1 MAKAKKKRKIGGHII
16 SIAFFTALGVVLGLM
31 MTAFIEWQI
40 PEGIAS
46 GEKAFRLCS
55 MLVFMY
61 LSWFL
66 HIVIHE
72 SGHLVFGL
80 LSGYT
85 FSSFRIGSF
94 MLLKENGK
102 LVSKRLKIAGTGGQ
116 CLMVPPEMVDGKIPV
131 ILYNLGGSF
140 MNITVSLLFV
150 LLFFAIPKDGF
161 FALFCFLM
169 IAMGVITG
177 LGNGIPL
184 HTKTVD
190 NDGYNAI
197 SLGKSKDAMRAFW
210 LQMKMNEQLS
220 KGLRLKDMPDE
231 WFQMPSDEAM
241 KSNMV
246 AAIGVSICNR
256 LMDQHRF
263 EEADALMAHILDI
276 ESGMIGLHR
285 NLVICDRMYH
295 ELIHENRPEVLEG
308 FYTKEQQKFMK
319 AMRAF
324 PSVIRT
330 EYAYAVLVEM
340 NQNKAAKA
348 MEAFEKV
355 AKSYPYPND
364 INSEWELI
372 HIVDDQAFRITER

>member
-1 MAKAKKKRKIGGHII
+1 MAKEKKKSKIGSHLASI
-16 SIAFFTALGVVLGLM
+16 SFFTLM
-31 MTAFIEWQI
+31 GMVMGFAMISFLEWQL
-40 PEGIAS
+40 PEGIES
-46 GEKAFRLCS
+46 SEKAYRMCA
-55 MLVFMY
+55 MLVLLY
-61 LSWFL
+61 LAWFI

-72 SGHLVFGL
+72 SGHLIGGL

-116 CLMVPPEMVDGKIPV
+116 CLMAPPEMVDGKFPV
-131 ILYNLGGSF
+131 VLYNMGGSV
-140 MNITVSLLFV
+140 MNLLVSLLFV
-150 LLFFAIPKDGF
+150 PVLIAAPKGGF
-161 FALFCFLM
+161 LALFSFLM
-169 IAMGVITG
+169 IGMGIISG
-177 LGNGIPL
+177 LGNGIPM

-241 KSNMV
+241 KNNLV
-246 AAIGVSICNR
+246 AAIGVSVCNR
-256 LMDQHRF
+256 LMDQHCF
-263 EEADALMAHILDI
+263 EEADSQMAHILSI

-295 ELIHENRPEVLEG
+295 ELIHENRPEVVAS

-319 AMRAF
+319 AMRTF

-330 EYAYAVLVEM
+330 EYAYALLVEKD
-340 NQNKAAKA
+340 QGKAAKA
-348 MEAFEKV
+348 MEAFDKV
-355 AKSYPYPND
+355 AKTYPYPND
-364 INSEWELI
+364 INSERELI
-372 HIVDDQAFRITER
+372 QFAEEKASV

>member
-1 MAKAKKKRKIGGHII
+1 MAKEKKKSKIGSHLASI
-16 SIAFFTALGVVLGLM
+16 SFFTLMGMVLGFAMISFL
-31 MTAFIEWQI
+31 EWQL
-40 PEGIAS
+40 PEGIES
-46 GEKAFRLCS
+46 SEKAYRICA
-55 MLVFMY
+55 MLVFLY
-61 LSWFL
+61 LSWFI

-72 SGHLVFGL
+72 SGHLIGGL

-116 CLMVPPEMVDGKIPV
+116 CLMAPPEMVDGKFPV
-131 ILYNLGGSF
+131 VLYNMGGSV
-140 MNITVSLLFV
+140 MNLLVSLLFV
-150 LLFFAIPKDGF
+150 PVLIAAPKGGF
-161 FALFCFLM
+161 LALFIFLM
-169 IAMGVITG
+169 IGMGIISG

-197 SLGKSKDAMRAFW
+197 SLGKSKEAMRAFW

-241 KSNMV
+241 KNNLV
-246 AAIGVSICNR
+246 AAIGVIVCNR

-263 EEADALMAHILDI
+263 EEADAQMAHILSI

-285 NLVICDRMYH
+285 NLVICDRIYH
-295 ELIHENRPEVLEG
+295 ELIHENRPDVVAS

-319 AMRAF
+319 AMRTF

-330 EYAYAVLVEM
+330 EYAYALLIEKD
-340 NQNKAAKA
+340 QGKATKA

-355 AKSYPYPND
+355 AKTYPYPND
-364 INSEWELI
+364 INSERELI
-372 HIVDDQAFRITER
+372 QIAEEKASA

>member
-1 MAKAKKKRKIGGHII
+1 MAKEKKKSKIGSHVIA
-16 SIAFFTALGVVLGLM
+16 IAFFMVMGFVLGLLI
-31 MTAFIEWQI
+31 APFIEWQL
-40 PEGIAS
+40 PDGISS
-46 GEKAFRLCS
+46 GEKLLRIGA
-55 MLVFMY
+55 MLLLLYF
-61 LSWFL
+61 SWFI

-72 SGHLVFGL
+72 SGHLIGGL

-116 CLMVPPEMVDGKIPV
+116 CLMAPPEMVDGKFPV
-131 ILYNLGGSF
+131 VLYNMGGSV
-140 MNITVSLLFV
+140 MNLLVSLLFV
-150 LLFFAIPKDGF
+150 PVLIVVPKGGF
-161 FALFCFLM
+161 LALFSFLM
-169 IAMGVITG
+169 IGMGIISG

-197 SLGKSKDAMRAFW
+197 SLVKSKDAMQAFW

-231 WFQMPSDEAM
+231 WFQMASDEAM
-241 KSNMV
+241 KNNLV
-246 AAIGVSICNR
+246 AAIGVSVCNR

-263 EEADALMAHILDI
+263 EEADAQMAHILSI

-285 NLVICDRMYH
+285 NLVICDRLYY
-295 ELIHENRPEVLEG
+295 ELIHENRPDVVAS

-319 AMRAF
+319 AMRTF

-330 EYAYAVLVEM
+330 EYAYALLVEKD
-340 NQNKAAKA
+340 QGKAAKA

-355 AKSYPYPND
+355 AKTYPYPND
-364 INSEWELI
+364 INSERELI
-372 HIVDDQAFRITER
+372 QIAVEKATA

>member
-1 MAKAKKKRKIGGHII
+1 MAKEKKKSKISGHII
-16 SIAFFTALGVVLGLM
+16 SIAFFTAMGVALGLM
-31 MTAFIEWQI
+31 MRAFVDWQM
-40 PEGIAS
+40 PEGISS
-46 GEKAFRLCS
+46 GEKIFRFFAV
-55 MLVFMY
+55 LVFLY

-116 CLMVPPEMVDGKIPV
+116 CLMAPPEMVDGRFPV
-131 ILYNLGGSF
+131 ILYNLGGSI
-140 MNITVSLLFV
+140 MNIAVSLLFL
-150 LLFFAIPKDGF
+150 LLFMVIPKDSLF
-161 FALFCFLM
+161 SLFCFLM
-169 IAMGVITG
+169 IAMGVISG

-197 SLGKSKDAMRAFW
+197 SLRKSKDAMRAFW
-210 LQMKMNEQLS
+210 LQMKMNAQLS

-231 WFQMPSDEAM
+231 WFQMPEDEAM
-241 KSNMV
+241 KNNLV
-246 AAIGVSICNR
+246 AAIGVTVCNR

-263 EEADALMAHILDI
+263 EEADALMAHILEI
-276 ESGMIGLHR
+276 ESGMIGIHR
-285 NLVICDRMYH
+285 NLVICDRLYH
-295 ELIHENRPEVLEG
+295 ELIHDNRPEVLAS
-308 FYTKEQQKFMK
+308 FYTKEQQKFMRS
-319 AMRAF
+319 MQTF

-330 EYAYAVLVEM
+330 EYAYAVLVEKD
-340 NQNKAAKA
+340 QGKAAKA

-355 AKSYPYPND
+355 AKTFPYPND
-364 INSEWELI
+364 INAERELI
-372 HIVDDQAFRITER
+372 QIVDEKASA

>member
-1 MAKAKKKRKIGGHII
+1 MVMG
-16 SIAFFTALGVVLGLM
+16 FVLGLLI
-31 MTAFIEWQI
+31 APFIEWQL
-40 PEGIAS
+40 PDGISS
-46 GEKAFRLCS
+46 GEKLLRIGA
-55 MLVFMY
+55 MLLLLYF
-61 LSWFL
+61 SWFI

-72 SGHLVFGL
+72 SGHLIGGL
-80 LSGYT
+80 FSGYT

-116 CLMVPPEMVDGKIPV
+116 CLMAPPEMVDGKFPV
-131 ILYNLGGSF
+131 VLYNMGGSV
-140 MNITVSLLFV
+140 MNLLVSLLFV
-150 LLFFAIPKDGF
+150 PVLIAAPKGGF
-161 FALFCFLM
+161 LALFSFLM
-169 IAMGVITG
+169 IGMGIISG

-197 SLGKSKDAMRAFW
+197 SLGKSKDAMQAFW

-241 KSNMV
+241 KNNLV
-246 AAIGVSICNR
+246 AAIGVSVCNR

-263 EEADALMAHILDI
+263 EEADAQMAHILSI
-276 ESGMIGLHR
+276 ESGMIGVHR
-285 NLVICDRMYH
+285 NLVICDRMYF
-295 ELIHENRPEVLEG
+295 ELIHENRPEVVAS

-319 AMRAF
+319 AMRTF

-330 EYAYAVLVEM
+330 EYAYALLVEKDKG
-340 NQNKAAKA
+340 KAAKA

-355 AKSYPYPND
+355 AKTYPYPND
-364 INSEWELI
+364 INSERELI
-372 HIVDDQAFRITER
+372 QIAAEKAAA

>member
-1 MAKAKKKRKIGGHII
+1 MAKAKKKNKIGSHVI

-31 MTAFIEWQI
+31 MTSFVDWQI
-40 PEGIAS
+40 PEGVSS
-46 GEKAFRLCS
+46 GEKIFRLCS
-55 MLVFMY
+55 MLVFLY

-94 MLLKENGK
+94 MLIKENGK

-140 MNITVSLLFV
+140 MNIAVSLLFV
-150 LLFFAIPKDGF
+150 LLFLAIPKDGSL
-161 FALFCFLM
+161 ALFCFLM

-231 WFQMPSDEAM
+231 WFEMPSDEAM
-241 KSNMV
+241 KNNLV
-246 AAIGVSICNR
+246 AAVGVSVCNR

-263 EEADALMAHILDI
+263 DEADALTAHILEI
-276 ESGMIGLHR
+276 ERGMIGLHR
-285 NLVICDRMYH
+285 NLVICDRLYY
-295 ELIHENRPEVLEG
+295 ELIHENRPEVVEV

-319 AMRAF
+319 SMRTF

-330 EYAYAVLVEM
+330 EYAYAIMVEKDRE
-340 NQNKAAKA
+340 KAAKA
-348 MEAFEKV
+348 MDAFEKV
-355 AKSYPYPND
+355 AKTYPYPND
-364 INSEWELI
+364 INSERELI
-372 HIVDDQAFRITER
+372 QIVDEKASV

>member
-1 MAKAKKKRKIGGHII
+1 MAKEKKKSKIGSHVIA
-16 SIAFFTALGVVLGLM
+16 IAFFMVMGFVLGLLI
-31 MTAFIEWQI
+31 APFIEWQL
-40 PEGIAS
+40 PDGISS
-46 GEKAFRLCS
+46 GEKLLRIGA
-55 MLVFMY
+55 MLLLLYF
-61 LSWFL
+61 SWFI

-72 SGHLVFGL
+72 SGHLIGGL

-116 CLMVPPEMVDGKIPV
+116 CLMAPPEMVDGKFPV
-131 ILYNLGGSF
+131 VLYNMGGSV
-140 MNITVSLLFV
+140 MNLLVSLLFV
-150 LLFFAIPKDGF
+150 SVLIAAPKGGFLDLFS
-161 FALFCFLM
+161 FLM
-169 IAMGVITG
+169 IGMGIISG

-197 SLGKSKDAMRAFW
+197 SLGKSKDAMQAFW

-241 KSNMV
+241 KNNLV
-246 AAIGVSICNR
+246 AAIGVSVCNR

-263 EEADALMAHILDI
+263 EEADAQMAHILSI

-285 NLVICDRMYH
+285 NLVICDRLYY
-295 ELIHENRPEVLEG
+295 ELIHENRPDVVAS

-319 AMRAF
+319 AMRTF

-330 EYAYAVLVEM
+330 EYAYALLVEKD
-340 NQNKAAKA
+340 QGKAAKA

-355 AKSYPYPND
+355 AKTYPYPND
-364 INSEWELI
+364 INSERELI
-372 HIVDDQAFRITER
+372 QIAEEKASA